1 MLKRN
6 QLNIKIMT
14 NSINIYCENREQFY
28 SFTNENNVTKWTKEV
43 SEAYTFTNTQ
53 EANQLIKEFKNSAMN
68 DTKYISVVFN

>member
-1 MLKRN
+1 
-6 QLNIKIMT
+6 MT

-43 SEAYTFTNTQ
+43 SEAYTFTSTQ